1 MFNKLYFCKKKLSTK
16 KTITIFTG
24 NYTPEDTA
32 IGLYTSQFAT
42 FLSNKGYDVSV
53 ITGFPYYPK
62 WKIAENYND
71 KNTYFNE
78 IINGINVFR
87 YKQFVPEKV
96 TFFGRIKLMLSLTW
110 GSFQNSK
117 KIKETDLVI
126 CLVPLTLSILPAY
139 ILAKNKKAK
148 LWIHIQDFEFDL
160 AFQSGLLNANFFGNL
175 IKKTIFRFETFLFN
189 KATIISSI
197 SYNMMEKALKKTKFK
212 SVFYFPNWVSANN
225 INPSIA
231 RHHNYINPNKFTL
244 LYSGNIGEKQDW
256 LFFEEFCKKIDDDDI
271 EIVIVGDGAYMQKLK
286 AKLSVFS
293 FIKFYE
299 PLPYKELNNLLCSAD
314 VHFLFQKTDVQDTVM
329 PSKILGMMASG
340 KPSIITGNK
349 NSEVAKIFKENNLN
363 GFFSG
368 NNTKQVVDYLLE
380 IKRKKEIAFQIG
392 EKAKHFV
399 LENFSENTILEN
411 FETKVSEIINK
422 DESKK

>member
-1 MFNKLYFCKKKLSTK
+1 LNKK

-24 NYTPEDTA
+24 NYAPEDTA

-62 WKIAENYND
+62 WKIAETYKD
-71 KNTYFNE
+71 KNTYFTE
-78 IINGINVFR
+78 IIDGITVFR
-87 YKQFVPEKV
+87 YKQFVPKKV
-96 TFFGRIKLMLSLTW
+96 TFLGRIKLMLSLTW
-110 GSFQNSK
+110 GSFQNTK

-139 ILAKNKKAK
+139 ILAKKKNAK
-148 LWIHIQDFEFDL
+148 LWIHVQDFEFDL
-160 AFQSGLLNANFFGNL
+160 AFQSGLLNTNFFGNL
-175 IKKTIFRFETFLFN
+175 IKMMVLNFETFLFN

-197 SYNMMEKALKKTKFK
+197 SYNMMEKAIGKTKFK
-212 SVFYFPNWVSANN
+212 SIFYFPNWVSVNN
-225 INPSIA
+225 INPTIA
-231 RHHNYINPNKFTL
+231 KQHNYINPDKFTL
-244 LYSGNIGEKQDW
+244 LYSGNVGEKQDW
-256 LFFEEFCKKIDDDDI
+256 LFFENFCKEINADNDL

-286 AKLSVFS
+286 TKLAAFS

-299 PLPYKELNNLLCSAD
+299 HVPYNELNNLLCSVN

-411 FETKVSEIINK
+411 FESKVSEIINK

>member
-1 MFNKLYFCKKKLSTK
+1 MFNKLYFCKKKLNTK

-42 FLSNKGYDVSV
+42 FLSNKGYNVSI

-78 IINGINVFR
+78 IINGITVFR
-87 YKQFVPEKV
+87 YKQFVPTKV
-96 TFFGRIKLMLSLTW
+96 TFLGRIKLMLSLTW

-117 KIKETDLVI
+117 KIKETDLII

-139 ILAKNKKAK
+139 ILAKKKNAK
-148 LWIHIQDFEFDL
+148 LWIHVQDFEFDL
-160 AFQSGLLNANFFGNL
+160 AFQSGLLNTNFFGNL
-175 IKKTIFRFETFLFN
+175 IKKSVLCFETFLFN

-197 SYNMMEKALKKTKFK
+197 SYNMMEKAIKKTKFK
-212 SVFYFPNWVSANN
+212 SVFYFPNWVSVNN
-225 INPSIA
+225 INPTIA
-231 RHHNYINPNKFTL
+231 EQHNYINPNKFTL
-244 LYSGNIGEKQDW
+244 LYSGNVGEKQDW
-256 LFFEEFCKKIDDDDI
+256 HFFEKFCKEINGGDNI

-286 AKLSVFS
+286 AKLTTFS

-299 PLPYKELNNLLCSAD
+299 PVPYNELNNLLCSAD

-349 NSEVAKIFKENNLN
+349 DSEVAKIFKENNLS
-363 GFFSG
+363 GFFSE
-368 NNTKQVVDYLLE
+368 NNTKQVVDYLLK
-380 IKRKKEIAFQIG
+380 IKKEKNIASQIG

-411 FETKVSEIINK
+411 FEAKVSAIIK
-422 DESKK
+422 EK

>member
-1 MFNKLYFCKKKLSTK
+1 MFNKLYFCKKKLNTK

-24 NYTPEDTA
+24 NYAPEDTA

-78 IINGINVFR
+78 IIDGITVFR
-87 YKQFVPEKV
+87 YKQFVPTKV
-96 TFFGRIKLMLSLTW
+96 TFLGRIKLMLSLTW
-110 GSFQNSK
+110 GSFQNTK

-139 ILAKNKKAK
+139 ILAKKKNAK
-148 LWIHIQDFEFDL
+148 LWVHVQDFEFDL
-160 AFQSGLLNANFFGNL
+160 AFQSGLLNTNFFGNL
-175 IKKTIFRFETFLFN
+175 IKKTVLRFETFLFN

-197 SYNMMEKALKKTKFK
+197 SYNMMEKAIEKTKFK
-212 SVFYFPNWVSANN
+212 SVFYFPNWVSVNN

-231 RHHNYINPNKFTL
+231 KQHNYINPDKFTL
-244 LYSGNIGEKQDW
+244 LYSGNVGEKQDW
-256 LFFEEFCKKIDDDDI
+256 LFFEAFCKNINDADI

-286 AKLSVFS
+286 TKLVAFS

-299 PLPYKELNNLLCSAD
+299 PVPYNELNNLLCSAN

-349 NSEVAKIFKENNLN
+349 DSEVAKIFKENNLS
-363 GFFSG
+363 GFFSE

-380 IKRKKEIAFQIG
+380 IKKEKNIAFQIG

-411 FETKVSEIINK
+411 FEAKIKEIIKN
-422 DESKK
+422 

>member
-1 MFNKLYFCKKKLSTK
+1 LNTTK
-16 KTITIFTG
+16 NITIFTG
-24 NYTPEDTA
+24 NYAPEDTA

-42 FLSNKGYDVSV
+42 FLSNKGYAVSV
-53 ITGFPYYPK
+53 ITGFPYYPQ
-62 WKIAENYND
+62 WKIAENYCN

-78 IINGINVFR
+78 IIDGITVFR
-87 YKQFVPEKV
+87 YKQFVPTKV
-96 TFFGRIKLMLSLTW
+96 TFLGRIKLMLSLTW
-110 GSFQNSK
+110 GSFQNIK

-139 ILAKNKKAK
+139 ILAKRKNAK
-148 LWIHIQDFEFDL
+148 LWIHVQDFEFDL

-175 IKKTIFRFETFLFN
+175 IKKTVLRFETFLFN

-197 SYNMMEKALKKTKFK
+197 SYNMMEKALEKTKFK
-212 SVFYFPNWVSANN
+212 SIFYFPNWVSVNN
-225 INPSIA
+225 INPTIA
-231 RHHNYINPNKFTL
+231 KQHNYINPDKFTL
-244 LYSGNIGEKQDW
+244 LYSGNVGEKQDW
-256 LFFEEFCKKIDDDDI
+256 HFFENFCKEINGDNDI

-286 AKLSVFS
+286 AKLKALS

-299 PLPYKELNNLLCSAD
+299 PVPYDELNNLLCSAN
-314 VHFLFQKTDVQDTVM
+314 VHFLFQKTDIQDTVM

-340 KPSIITGNK
+340 KPSVITGNK
-349 NSEVAKIFKENNLN
+349 YSELAKNFKENNLS
-363 GFFSG
+363 GFFSE

-380 IKRKKEIAFQIG
+380 IKKDKNIASQIG

-411 FETKVSEIINK
+411 FEAKIKEIIKN
-422 DESKK
+422 